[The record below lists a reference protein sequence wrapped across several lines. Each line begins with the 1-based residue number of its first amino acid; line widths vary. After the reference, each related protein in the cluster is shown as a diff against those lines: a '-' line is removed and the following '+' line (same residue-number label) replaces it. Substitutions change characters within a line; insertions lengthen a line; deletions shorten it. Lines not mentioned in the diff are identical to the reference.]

1 MSNGEVNNN
10 GAKVI
15 SFATWLFQALVAIIL
30 GLICWAFLELRT
42 QVIEA
47 NTEIRA
53 LQISEGR
60 NNTLA
65 SEKFKTV
72 DRNTLI
78 IEDLRDRVRVLET
91 KRP

>member
-1 MSNGEVNNN
+1 
-10 GAKVI
+10 
-15 SFATWLFQALVAIIL
+15 
-30 GLICWAFLELRT
+30 LELRT

>member
-15 SFATWLFQALVAIIL
+15 SFATWLFQALVAIIM

>member
-1 MSNGEVNNN
+1 M
-10 GAKVI
+10 I

>member
-1 MSNGEVNNN
+1 MSNGELNNN